1 MHTSAD
7 KKKEKKSQSVA
18 NSISQNQHNGKL
30 PFQFVDNRPE
40 SILQRKLQEKI
51 QNNSQRKQVV
61 QTQNTNSTSAVV
73 QRFPWGKSIG
83 IPALSTGLGV
93 LGNFIAPGI
102 GGYVGAAAGTLI
114 GGVAGHWLDTL
125 PSKPKG
131 IAPAKPVN
139 MTDTHVPYP
148 VDVDDHKDRLGAD
161 HTTHNNL
168 STAEQQFLGINTQH
182 NQMTSSLHPQTLND
196 LGMRLSTLTGVGDAS
211 RGQTKMSQQGQA
223 HDAYKYKKLVYDGAS
238 ASATKTHSNHP
249 HAKEII
255 GESHHLPNKRQQ
267 LIQDLQQ
274 GNSKD
279 SLYLELNQEIQPLV
293 NQYRQQYAQNPM
305 TPMPKLLKGYLQRVD
320 GNFRQHNQQYPA
332 QGQAGTYEH
341 LVDEHVK
348 ANKNV
353 VFADSPHAKGIP
365 NDKNFKH
372 NREAAMNQ
380 SLYEKIT
387 EDQAQKS
394 SSYTVLT
401 GAAHVGNNR
410 HGLHKIIGLKD
421 RLGF

>member
-1 MHTSAD
+1 MYTSAD

-18 NSISQNQHNGKL
+18 NSISRSQHTEKP
-30 PFQFVDNRPE
+30 PFQFVDNRPK
-40 SILQRKLQEKI
+40 SISQQKLQEKI
-51 QNNSQRKQVV
+51 HHNSQTKLVSQ
-61 QTQNTNSTSAVV
+61 QQSIATTSTVV

-83 IPALSTGLGV
+83 VPALSTGLGL

-102 GGYVGAAAGTLI
+102 GGYVGAAAGALI
-114 GGVAGHWLDTL
+114 GGVAGHWHDTL
-125 PSKPKG
+125 PTKPKG
-131 IAPAKPVN
+131 TAPVKPAN
-139 MTDTHVPYP
+139 MTDTRVQYED
-148 VDVDDHKDRLGAD
+148 DVEDHSDRLGAD
-161 HTTHNNL
+161 HTSYDNL
-168 STAEQQFLGINTQH
+168 SNTEQQFLGIQTQN
-182 NQMTSSLHPQTLND
+182 NQMTSSLHPQTLDD
-196 LGMRLSTLTGVGDAS
+196 LGMRLSTLTGVADDS
-211 RGQTKMSQQGQA
+211 RGQTKMSPQGQA

-238 ASATKTHSNHP
+238 AGATKTHANHQ
-249 HAKEII
+249 HAKELV
-255 GESHHLPNKRQQ
+255 GESHHLPDKRQK

-274 GNSKD
+274 GKGKD

-293 NQYRQQYAQNPM
+293 NHYRQQYAQDNT

-320 GNFRQHNQQYPA
+320 GNFRQHNDQYPA

-353 VFADSPHAKGIP
+353 VFADSPYAKGIP
-365 NDKNFKH
+365 HDKNFEH

-380 SLYEKIT
+380 SMYERIT
-387 EDQAQKS
+387 EDQTQNP

-401 GAAHVGNNR
+401 GEAHVGNKR
-410 HGLHKIIGLKD
+410 HGLHKVTGLKD